1 MQKQQLKKR
10 YLPIFQKTYLNN
22 NLRLSLSIVLVFL
35 NLTNFHSQD
44 SVFSKKTVLKKNTF
58 EVNLTQNPTSLFTPS
73 FSNIHPGINTVLSR
87 SWNKNEKLQ
96 LRQDFIAGF
105 FYHKSFQSVVQL
117 YSEFNFKIKLLDKF
131 FLSPLVIGGGYY
143 LSFLN
148 MQSFNWDG
156 NQYVSTA
163 PAIKSNWVI
172 SLGSNLEIPTNFKL
186 FEKPLSITAK
196 YRLQVQGV
204 IVRYNVPII
213 AYSPVMVGISMP
225 LSN

>member
-1 MQKQQLKKR
+1 MR
-10 YLPIFQKTYLNN
+10 
-22 NLRLSLSIVLVFL
+22 LRLSIFLVFF
-35 NLTNFHSQD
+35 NLLNFHSQD
-44 SVFSKKTVLKKNTF
+44 TTLKKGIFKNHIL
-58 EVNLTQNPTSLFTPS
+58 ELNLTQNTASLFTPS
-73 FSNIHPGINTVLSR
+73 FRNIHPGINTTLSNQ
-87 SWNKNEKLQ
+87 WNKNKKLQ

-117 YSEFNFKIKLLDKF
+117 YSEFNFKIKILDKF

-148 MQSFNWDG
+148 MQSFYWDG
-156 NQYVSTA
+156 NQYVSRALTM
-163 PAIKSNWVI
+163 KSNWVI

-186 FEKPLSITAK
+186 FEKPLSIIAK

-213 AYSPVMVGISMP
+213 AYSPIMIGITLP
-225 LSN
+225 INN

>member
-1 MQKQQLKKR
+1 MR
-10 YLPIFQKTYLNN
+10 
-22 NLRLSLSIVLVFL
+22 LRLSIFLVFF
-35 NLTNFHSQD
+35 NLLNFHSQD
-44 SVFSKKTVLKKNTF
+44 TTLKKGIFKNHVL
-58 EVNLTQNPTSLFTPS
+58 ELNLTQNTASLFTPS
-73 FSNIHPGINTVLSR
+73 FRNIHPGINSSLS
-87 SWNKNEKLQ
+87 SQWNKNKKLQ

-117 YSEFNFKIKLLDKF
+117 YSEFNFKIKILDKF

-148 MQSFNWDG
+148 MQSFYWDG
-156 NQYVSTA
+156 NQYVSRALTM
-163 PAIKSNWVI
+163 KSNWVI

-213 AYSPVMVGISMP
+213 AYSPIMVGITLP
-225 LSN
+225 INN

>member
-1 MQKQQLKKR
+1 MR
-10 YLPIFQKTYLNN
+10 
-22 NLRLSLSIVLVFL
+22 LRLSIFLVFF
-35 NLTNFHSQD
+35 NLLNFHSQD
-44 SVFSKKTVLKKNTF
+44 TTLKKGIFKNHILELNLIQNTA
-58 EVNLTQNPTSLFTPS
+58 SLFTPS
-73 FSNIHPGINTVLSR
+73 FRNIHPGINTTLSNQ
-87 SWNKNEKLQ
+87 WNKNKKLQ

-117 YSEFNFKIKLLDKF
+117 YSEFNFKIKILDKF

-148 MQSFNWDG
+148 MQSFYWDG
-156 NQYVSTA
+156 NQYVSRALTM
-163 PAIKSNWVI
+163 KSNWVI
-172 SLGSNLEIPTNFKL
+172 SVGSNLEIPTNFKL

-213 AYSPVMVGISMP
+213 AYSPIMVGITLP
-225 LSN
+225 INN

>member
-1 MQKQQLKKR
+1 MR
-10 YLPIFQKTYLNN
+10 
-22 NLRLSLSIVLVFL
+22 LRLSIFLVFF
-35 NLTNFHSQD
+35 NLLNFHSQD
-44 SVFSKKTVLKKNTF
+44 TTLKKGIFKNHIL
-58 EVNLTQNPTSLFTPS
+58 ELNLTQNTASLFTPS
-73 FSNIHPGINTVLSR
+73 FRNIHPGINTTLSNQ
-87 SWNKNEKLQ
+87 WNKNKKLQ

-117 YSEFNFKIKLLDKF
+117 YSEFNFKIKILDKF

-148 MQSFNWDG
+148 MQSFYWDG
-156 NQYVSTA
+156 NRYVSRALTM
-163 PAIKSNWVI
+163 KSNWVI
-172 SLGSNLEIPTNFKL
+172 SVGSNLEIPTNFKL

-213 AYSPVMVGISMP
+213 AYSPIMVGITLP
-225 LSN
+225 INN

>member
-1 MQKQQLKKR
+1 MR
-10 YLPIFQKTYLNN
+10 
-22 NLRLSLSIVLVFL
+22 LRLSIFLVFF
-35 NLTNFHSQD
+35 NLLNFHSQD
-44 SVFSKKTVLKKNTF
+44 TTLKKGIFKNHIL
-58 EVNLTQNPTSLFTPS
+58 ELNLTQNTASLFTPS
-73 FSNIHPGINTVLSR
+73 FRNIHPGINTTLSNQ
-87 SWNKNEKLQ
+87 WNKNKKLQ

-117 YSEFNFKIKLLDKF
+117 YSEFNFKIKILDKF

-148 MQSFNWDG
+148 MQSFYWDG
-156 NQYVSTA
+156 NQYVSRALTM
-163 PAIKSNWVI
+163 KSNWVI

-186 FEKPLSITAK
+186 FDKPLSIIAK

-213 AYSPVMVGISMP
+213 AYSPIMVGITLP
-225 LSN
+225 INN